1 MKSFILFL
9 ALVCGG
15 VSFLLYTDRQFVS
28 GNWAGQIC
36 RSAGA
41 LCHNPQLLAFAA
53 AGLLA
58 LWLLNNFCIGDPR
71 LDRPAGAEFLWSPR

>member
-15 VSFLLYTDRQFVS
+15 VSFLLYTDNQFVS

-41 LCHNPQLLAFAA
+41 LCHNPQLLAFAFAA

-58 LWLLNNFCIGDPR
+58 LWLLTIFVSAIRD
-71 LDRPAGAEFLWSPR
+71 

>member
-15 VSFLLYTDRQFVS
+15 VSFLVYTDNRFVS

-36 RSAGA
+36 RTAW
-41 LCHNPQLLAFAA
+41 PQK
-53 AGLLA
+53 
-58 LWLLNNFCIGDPR
+58 
-71 LDRPAGAEFLWSPR
+71 